1 MRLSKHLTQICSVNF
16 LFCVQFD
23 FFSHYQ
29 LYLSMHFFPVQ
40 YRSML
45 IMTAH
50 LKPMLP
56 KFCVYLIT
64 NRLPFQLQ
72 LIGIS
77 VPGLEPEFQP
87 VANYLLPYIIS
98 HKQDAV
104 DMHLQV
110 N

>member
-1 MRLSKHLTQICSVNF
+1 
-16 LFCVQFD
+16 
-23 FFSHYQ
+23 
-29 LYLSMHFFPVQ
+29 
-40 YRSML
+40 ML
-45 IMTAH
+45 IMTED
-50 LKPMLP
+50 LKPMLL
-56 KFCVYLIT
+56 KFYVYNIT
-64 NRLPFQLQ
+64 TRVPFQLQ

>member
-1 MRLSKHLTQICSVNF
+1 MISIVGICENFAANNALCICILIISKMP
-16 LFCVQFD
+16 CV
-23 FFSHYQ
+23 
-29 LYLSMHFFPVQ
+29 
-40 YRSML
+40 
-45 IMTAH
+45 
-50 LKPMLP
+50 
-56 KFCVYLIT
+56 
-64 NRLPFQLQ
+64 FQLQ

-77 VPGLEPEFQP
+77 VPGLEAEFQP

>member
-1 MRLSKHLTQICSVNF
+1 MPYVSE
-16 LFCVQFD
+16 
-23 FFSHYQ
+23 
-29 LYLSMHFFPVQ
+29 
-40 YRSML
+40 
-45 IMTAH
+45 
-50 LKPMLP
+50 
-56 KFCVYLIT
+56 
-64 NRLPFQLQ
+64 LQ

-77 VPGLEPEFQP
+77 VPGLEAEFQP